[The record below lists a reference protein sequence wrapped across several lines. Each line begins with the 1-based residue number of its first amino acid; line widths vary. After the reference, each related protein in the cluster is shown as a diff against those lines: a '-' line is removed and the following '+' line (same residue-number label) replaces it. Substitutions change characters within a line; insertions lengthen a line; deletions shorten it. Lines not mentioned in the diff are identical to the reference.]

1 MNGGTRLHMIFLL
14 ILILATTMVVLLFTR
29 ETMNEG
35 FGNEILDIPGA
46 KYGAGQD
53 NGISDPENP
62 LSPMDPGPGFYAFN
76 VGTIDAPQ
84 WKRKS
89 VPYGYRRDPTDFT
102 KLVPVSESAI
112 ATATPGLNDVE
123 LIAPPFLQIPGALY
137 DGDKADYGLDK
148 KPPASG
154 FYKIRVI
161 KKTTDPGAN
170 KKYIWKK
177 YDYFSQSDK
186 FKDRF
191 LVFFENTNENKLDT
205 KKLYKWSVNKWI
217 KTTNTIEKPNVDA
230 QINDSKKNIEGE
242 FTVKNARYYYTQ
254 PIGGNTGT
262 PQYYNIVYYQKT
274 IPNGYVADRKEL
286 IETKINPGT
295 ILYNSDPTQ
304 ATFSDFERKYT
315 KLVYQ
320 APEIPKSEIEKVDG
334 LRAIEPKPSESEP
347 IIFEDGYFI
356 INFRGDFYKKLIP
369 NGYDISG
376 NDPKAEYKK
385 PPLLNTYTPLKYNP
399 NFTPDK
405 YDPKFEYDA
414 TDIDRE
420 YRDKSYGKTD
430 DVNMGKY
437 WMFDEEG
444 KLIEVNTEMNKSP
457 ILYYIPGAYKFGAS
471 NYVPNYE
478 DSVYLSRTTRESQLA
493 PVVNTAS
500 QLGGFCS
507 QYATNTAALEE
518 KCAAQDLNACAST
531 SCCVLLGGQKCV
543 AGNENGPKNP
553 ANYTD
558 YSLMNRDFYY
568 YQGKCYGNCK

>member
-137 DGDKADYGLDK
+137 TGSGADYGFNK

-161 KKTTDPGAN
+161 EKTTDPSPN

-177 YDYFSQSDK
+177 YDYENE
-186 FKDRF
+186 RF
-191 LVFFENTNENKLDT
+191 FVFFNITDANELNTE
-205 KKLYKWSVNKWI
+205 KLYKWSVNKW
-217 KTTNTIEKPNVDA
+217 A
-230 QINDSKKNIEGE
+230 QINVLNAQDETKKENIEGE
-242 FTVKNARYYYTQ
+242 FTVSTRRYYYTQ
-254 PIGGNTGT
+254 AIRGT

-286 IETKINPGT
+286 IETNINPG
-295 ILYNSDPTQ
+295 IIMYNSNPIQT
-304 ATFSDFERKYT
+304 TFSDIERKYT

-320 APEIPKSEIEKVDG
+320 APEIPNSEIEKVDG
-334 LRAIEPKPSESEP
+334 LSAISADA
-347 IIFEDGYFI
+347 ITFEDGYFI
-356 INFRGDFYKKLIP
+356 INDGGNFYKKLIP

-376 NDPKAEYKK
+376 NDPVQTEYMKL
-385 PPLLNTYTPLKYNP
+385 PSRNTYTPLKYNP
-399 NFTPDK
+399 NFTPEK
-405 YDPKFEYDA
+405 YNSKFTYEA
-414 TDIDRE
+414 TNTDRV
-420 YRDKSYGKTD
+420 YRDASFGKTD
-430 DVNMGKY
+430 DVNLGKY

-478 DSVYLSRTTRESQLA
+478 DSVYLSRTTRESQMA

>member
-1 MNGGTRLHMIFLL
+1 MNSGTRLHMIFLL
-14 ILILATTMVVLLFTR
+14 ILILATITVVLLFSKEKT
-29 ETMNEG
+29 NEG
-35 FGNEILDIPGA
+35 FGNEILDIMGA
-46 KYGAGQD
+46 EYGEGKN
-53 NGISDPENP
+53 NGSIDYVNSP

-89 VPYGYRRDPTDFT
+89 VPYGYRRDPTDST

-112 ATATPGLNDVE
+112 ATATPGLNDAE

-137 DGDKADYGLDK
+137 TGSGADYGLDK

-161 KKTTDPGAN
+161 EKTIDPGAN

-177 YDYFSQSDK
+177 YDYFSQNNK

-191 LVFFENTNENKLDT
+191 FVFFDNSDANELDK
-205 KKLYKWSVNKWI
+205 KKLYKWRVNEWI
-217 KTTNTIEKPNVDA
+217 KTTNAAEKPNVDA
-230 QINDSKKNIEGE
+230 QINNSKKNIEGE
-242 FTVKNARYYYTQ
+242 FIVKNIRYYYTQ
-254 PIGGNTGT
+254 PIGSGT
-262 PQYYNIVYYQKT
+262 PQYYKIVYYQKT

-286 IETKINPGT
+286 IETNINPGT
-295 ILYNSDPTQ
+295 ILYNSDPIQ
-304 ATFSDFERKYT
+304 PGFSNIEQKYT

-320 APEIPKSEIEKVDG
+320 APEIPKSEISNIDG
-334 LRAIEPKPSESEP
+334 LSAISADA
-347 IIFEDGYFI
+347 ITFEDGYFI
-356 INFRGDFYKKLIP
+356 INSGGLFYKKLIP
-369 NGYDISG
+369 NGYDISS
-376 NDPKAEYKK
+376 NDPVQTEYMKL
-385 PPLLNTYTPLKYNP
+385 PSLNTYTPLKYNP
-399 NFTPDK
+399 NFTTEK
-405 YDPKFEYDA
+405 YDPKFTYDA
-414 TDIDRE
+414 KNTDKE
-420 YRDKSYGKTD
+420 YRDISYGKTD
-430 DVNMGKY
+430 DANLGKY

-444 KLIEVNTEMNKSP
+444 KLLEVSTEMNKSP

-553 ANYTD
+553 ASYTD

>member
-1 MNGGTRLHMIFLL
+1 MNSGTRLHMIFLI
-14 ILILATTMVVLLFTR
+14 ILILATITVVLLFTR

-46 KYGAGQD
+46 EYGEGKN
-53 NGISDPENP
+53 NGINNP
-62 LSPMDPGPGFYAFN
+62 TYPLLPMDPGPGFYAFN
-76 VGTIDAPQ
+76 VGTIDEPQ

-89 VPYGYRRDPTDFT
+89 VPYGYRRDPVDPT

-137 DGDKADYGLDK
+137 TGSGADYGFNK

-161 KKTTDPGAN
+161 EKTTDPSPN

-177 YDYFSQSDK
+177 YDYENE
-186 FKDRF
+186 RF
-191 LVFFENTNENKLDT
+191 FVFFNITDANELNTE
-205 KKLYKWSVNKWI
+205 KLYKWSVNKWVKI
-217 KTTNTIEKPNVDA
+217 SVNRWVTIDNVIA
-230 QINDSKKNIEGE
+230 HAEAKKKNIEGE
-242 FTVKNARYYYTQ
+242 FTVNTRRYYYTQ
-254 PIGGNTGT
+254 PIGGNDGT

-286 IETKINPGT
+286 IETNINPGT
-295 ILYNSDPTQ
+295 ILYTSDPTNS
-304 ATFSDFERKYT
+304 TFSDIERKYT

-320 APEIPKSEIEKVDG
+320 APEIPKSEIEKVG
-334 LRAIEPKPSESEP
+334 ELPAINPQPTESNP
-347 IIFEDGYFI
+347 ITFEDGYFI
-356 INFRGDFYKKLIP
+356 INSGDSFYKKLIP
-369 NGYDISG
+369 NGYDISS
-376 NDPKAEYKK
+376 NDPETEYKT
-385 PPLLNTYTPLKYNP
+385 PPLINTYTPLKYNP
-399 NFTPDK
+399 NFTPEK
-405 YDPKFEYDA
+405 YDSKFTYDA
-414 TDIDRE
+414 KNTDRE
-420 YRDKSYGKTD
+420 YRDANYGKTD
-430 DVNMGKY
+430 DANMGKY

-553 ANYTD
+553 ASYTD